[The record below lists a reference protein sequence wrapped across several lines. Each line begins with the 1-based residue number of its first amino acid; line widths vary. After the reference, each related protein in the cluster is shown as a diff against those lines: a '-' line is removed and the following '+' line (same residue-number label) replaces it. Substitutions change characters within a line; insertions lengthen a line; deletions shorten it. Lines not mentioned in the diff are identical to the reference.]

1 MTLVFMFT
9 VDGHVP
15 ARINVAELG
24 VCMWFGHPVTLD
36 TMTVVV
42 GGEGLVRKPQHYI
55 VELPSARE
63 HIGNTNHR
71 LTQ

>member
-24 VCMWFGHPVTLD
+24 VRMWFRHPVTLD

-42 GGEGLVRKPQHYI
+42 GGEVLVRKP
-55 VELPSARE
+55 
-63 HIGNTNHR
+63 
-71 LTQ
+71 